1 VTAERKPLIEING
14 LRTQFLLQEGTVTA
28 LDGIDLTIYE
38 NESVGIVGETGCG
51 KSMTAFSILRLVPP
65 PGSITGGNVF
75 FKEPKEVRNRRL
87 RYAAEAQAWYERQTL
102 EKRREIFAAYGPGSI
117 EREGAGANRVF
128 YILAVLRRIADKM
141 HRLGPMRRALRVM
154 GEVAHRLGVDR
165 WRVFT
170 GSEIQKMVPPDEA
183 PHRFVVN
190 YLSLKAKEIPESDK
204 VGKDAAQYAFDL
216 LNKSHDYMRGIRGRQ
231 ISMIFQDPSTSLDPV
246 FTIGSQL
253 GEVISLHQN
262 IYDEAPL
269 KKKIIDVLKLVR
281 IAAPESVMK
290 QYPHELSGGM
300 KQRVMIALALSCNPS
315 LLIADEPT
323 TALDVTIQAQ
333 VLKLLKDLVKR
344 VGSSMMLITHNLGIV
359 AETCD
364 RVCIMY
370 AGRIVEDAGTLELFG
385 KPMHPYA
392 RGLLTAFPKLGEQKE
407 ELSVIRGTVP
417 NLMNPFPG
425 CSFVDR
431 CDFAMDQCGRTRP
444 KMAEVSPGHFVAC
457 HLYSSGGVKGNA

>member
-1 VTAERKPLIEING
+1 MTAERKPIIEIKG
-14 LRTQFLLQEGTVTA
+14 LRTQFILREGTVTA

-51 KSMTAFSILRLVPP
+51 KSMTAFSILRLVPNP
-65 PGSITGGNVF
+65 GKITAGSIK
-75 FKEPKEVRNRRL
+75 FK
-87 RYAAEAQAWYERQTL
+87 
-102 EKRREIFAAYGPGSI
+102 
-117 EREGAGANRVF
+117 
-128 YILAVLRRIADKM
+128 
-141 HRLGPMRRALRVM
+141 
-154 GEVAHRLGVDR
+154 GVEL
-165 WRVFT
+165 T
-170 GSEIQKMVPPDEA
+170 K
-183 PHRFVVN
+183 
-190 YLSLKAKEIPESDK
+190 LTPEE
-204 VGKDAAQYAFDL
+204 
-216 LNKSHDYMRGIRGRQ
+216 MRGIRGRL

-246 FTIGSQL
+246 FTVGSQL
-253 GEVISLHQN
+253 REVTSLHQN
-262 IYDEAPL
+262 IYDKTAL
-269 KKKIIDVLKLVR
+269 RNKILDVLRLVR

-333 VLKLLKDLVKR
+333 VLKLLKDLVKG

-370 AGRIVEDAGTLELFG
+370 AGRIVEEAGTLELFG
-385 KPMHPYA
+385 KPMHPYT

-431 CDFAMDQCGRTRP
+431 CDFATDQCRRVRP
-444 KMAEVSPGHFVAC
+444 KMAKVAPGHLVAC
-457 HLYSSGGVKGNA
+457 HLYPSGGEKDNA